1 MGGVDEI
8 WDGNGGTLDPKKAP
22 QRDLLV
28 ALHVKMDS
36 VVIPKL
42 NDLETR
48 LRNQENGVLTLGQLA
63 AVRTMLQGDADA
75 QTNRRALR
83 MPVWA
88 LLVSCLALVTS
99 VLLTV
104 AAFTGGAL

>member
-1 MGGVDEI
+1 MGIEEI
-8 WDGNGGTLDPKKAP
+8 WDGNGGTLDPKRAP

-42 NDLETR
+42 NDLEER
-48 LRNQENGVLTLGQLA
+48 LREQENGRITRGQEA
-63 AVRTMLQGDADA
+63 AVRALLQSDADA
-75 QTNRRALR
+75 RTNRRALR

-88 LLVSCLALVTS
+88 LVVSCLALITS

-104 AAFTGGAL
+104 SAFTGGTI